1 MDGGVL
7 SIRLTIIEGFA
18 ESCRKSI
25 AQTAMLEHHVQNPG
39 VVSLADPDR
48 NQRIQQQY
56 EMSKAAQQANLQNLL
71 QQCADLLGQFQP
83 KEPEKVGL
91 KLSE

>member
-48 NQRIQQQY
+48 NARIQQQY
-56 EMSKAAQQANLQNLL
+56 EMSKAAQQANLQSLL
-71 QQCADLLGQFQP
+71 QQCADLLSLFQP
-83 KEPEKVGL
+83 KEPAQTGL
-91 KLSE
+91 KIAE